1 MVDYLV
7 VLKDSNYYSMHVY
20 FFNHGLFAF
29 PSKEP
34 SVGPD
39 NISFSELNKTTY
51 NISWAPLTREK
62 SHGKVILYDVK
73 QELLSSGRRQKRS
86 ISSRTLNTT
95 ETFVVVYD
103 LSLCSQ
109 YHVSVR
115 AYTKVGPGPY
125 SQPWVLEASSEYNQN
140 IQT

>member
-20 FFNHGLFAF
+20 FFNHVLFAF

-51 NISWAPLTREK
+51 NISWTPLTREK
-62 SHGKVILYDVK
+62 SHGKVILYEVK
-73 QELLSSGRRQKRS
+73 QEPLSSGRRRKRS
-86 ISSRTLNTT
+86 PISSRTLSTT
-95 ETFVVVYD
+95 ETFVVVFD
-103 LSLCSQ
+103 LFCFQ

-115 AYTKVGPGPY
+115 AHTKAGPGPY
-125 SQPWVLEASSEYNQN
+125 SQPRLLETSSEYN
-140 IQT
+140 

>member
-1 MVDYLV
+1 M
-7 VLKDSNYYSMHVY
+7 
-20 FFNHGLFAF
+20 LFAF

-39 NISFSELNKTTY
+39 SISFSELNKTTY

-62 SHGKVILYDVK
+62 SHGKVILYEVK
-73 QELLSSGRRQKRS
+73 QEPLSSGRRRKRS
-86 ISSRTLNTT
+86 LISSRTLNTT
-95 ETFVVVYD
+95 ETFAVVFD
-103 LSLCSQ
+103 LFCFQ

-115 AYTKVGPGPY
+115 AYTIAGPGPY
-125 SQPWVLEASSEYNQN
+125 SQPWVLETSSEYNQN